1 MHEYSK
7 AVKQCFHGIEVVPSL
22 LLLGATLVIGFQVFL
37 RYVLNHSLPWTEEL
51 CRYFVVWLV
60 FIEGAVAMAYG
71 LHTIVEINLDRL
83 IPRLW
88 LDLLAKAVMVVFL
101 AATLYFAR
109 PFFDSGL
116 IQLSAAME
124 IPMIIPYAGMF
135 LGLFLMI
142 VVLVFIVPLK
152 KGL

>member
-7 AVKQCFHGIEVVPSL
+7 AVKQCFHGIEVFTSL

-71 LHTIVEINLDRL
+71 LHTIVEINLDRFV
-83 IPRLW
+83 PRLW
-88 LDLLAKAVMVVFL
+88 LDLLAKAVMVAFL

>member
-7 AVKQCFHGIEVVPSL
+7 AVKQCFRGIEVFTSL
-22 LLLGATLVIGFQVFL
+22 LLLGATLMIGFQVFL

-60 FIEGAVAMAYG
+60 FVEGAVAMAYG
-71 LHTIVEINLDRL
+71 LHTIVEINLDRF

-116 IQLSAAME
+116 IQQSAAME
-124 IPMIIPYAGMF
+124 IRMIIPYAGMF
-135 LGLFLMI
+135 IGLFLMI

>member
-1 MHEYSK
+1 MQEYSK
-7 AVKQCFHGIEVVPSL
+7 AVKQCFHGIEVFTSL

-37 RYVLNHSLPWTEEL
+37 RYILNHSLPWTEEL

-71 LHTIVEINLDRL
+71 LHTIVEINLDRI

-88 LDLLAKAVMVVFL
+88 LDLMAKAVMVVFL

-142 VVLVFIVPLK
+142 VVLVCIVPLK

>member
-1 MHEYSK
+1 MQEYSK
-7 AVKQCFHGIEVVPSL
+7 AVKKCFYGIEVFTSL
-22 LLLGATLVIGFQVFL
+22 LLLGATVVIGFQVFL

-142 VVLVFIVPLK
+142 VVLIFIVPLK

>member
-1 MHEYSK
+1 MQEYSK
-7 AVKQCFHGIEVVPSL
+7 AVKRCFHGIEVFTSL

-71 LHTIVEINLDRL
+71 LHTIVEINLDRFV
-83 IPRLW
+83 PRLW

-142 VVLVFIVPLK
+142 VVLIFIVPLK

>member
-7 AVKQCFHGIEVVPSL
+7 AVKQCFHGIEVFTSL

-60 FIEGAVAMAYG
+60 FVEGAVAMAYG
-71 LHTIVEINLDRL
+71 LHTIVEINLDRFV
-83 IPRLW
+83 PRLW

-142 VVLVFIVPLK
+142 VVLIFIVPLK

>member
-7 AVKQCFHGIEVVPSL
+7 AVKQCFHWIEVFTSL

-71 LHTIVEINLDRL
+71 LHTIVEINLDRF

-109 PFFDSGL
+109 PFFNSGL

-142 VVLVFIVPLK
+142 VVLIFIVPLK